1 MSVNGNRQFSVD
13 DFGQAFQDFLNN
25 VNRHVSED
33 VAKDMLATRVREFM
47 GPELANTHVVNE
59 EYPDR
64 DLPNVHLAL
73 EKYLSQEECTHELL
87 GFAVEHG
94 YLGGFGLSALA
105 ADGLGRHNTGLMVGP
120 VAYRSVAL
128 SNGEYLQCVQ
138 WGLYLVQHGETRMVV
153 LVKGSA
159 GLRLQANMSL
169 EVMARTKAQ
178 AEYLL
183 SEIRHLVRENNI
195 YRGQMITPTAA
206 GFGEPSQIAFHNL
219 TPVER
224 DEIVLPQ
231 DLLARIERNTLGFA
245 RQVERLR
252 AAGRH
257 VRRGLLFHGPPGTGK
272 TLTINY
278 LANSFKGERTILLL
292 SAQALTMLPEAI
304 AIARTLTPAMVIM
317 EDVDLVAEE
326 RDLGLPNSA
335 ILYDLLNEMDGLNP
349 DADILFILT
358 TNRPKILEPALVSR
372 PGRVDQ
378 AFEFPLPDAN
388 ARRRLFDL
396 YGKGLDLQ
404 IENLEI
410 LYRKT
415 EGASPAFIRELLR
428 KAALFASEETTE
440 PELPPITAEHIES
453 ALTELVISG
462 GELTKSLLGANQ
474 LSNQSWTLT
483 GKQAEP
489 VKRFGF

>member
-1 MSVNGNRQFSVD
+1 MSVNGNKQFSID
-13 DFGQAFQDFLNN
+13 DFGQAFQDFLEH
-25 VNRHVSED
+25 VNRHVSD
-33 VAKDMLATRVREFM
+33 VDAKDLLAVRVRAFM
-47 GPELANTHVVNE
+47 GEGLFNTHVVAE

-73 EKYLSQEECTHELL
+73 ETYLAREGRTYELL

-105 ADGLGRHNTGLMVGP
+105 SESAGRGPTGLMVGP
-120 VAYRSVAL
+120 VAYRSVELAG
-128 SNGEYLQCVQ
+128 GEYLQCVQ
-138 WGLYLVQHGETRMVV
+138 WGLYLVQDGDTHLVI

-178 AEYLL
+178 AESLL
-183 SEIRHLVRENNI
+183 SEIRGLVRENNI
-195 YRGQMITPTAA
+195 YRGKVISPVAA
-206 GFGEPSQIAFHNL
+206 GFGEPSQITFHEL
-219 TPVER
+219 TEVER
-224 DEIVLPQ
+224 DSIVLPE

-245 RQVERLR
+245 RQVGRLR

-257 VRRGLLFHGPPGTGK
+257 VRRGLLFYGPPGTGK

-278 LANSFKGERTILLL
+278 LASCFRGERTIILL

-304 AIARTLTPAMVIM
+304 ALARALTPAMVVM

-326 RDLGLPNSA
+326 RDLGLASTTV
-335 ILYDLLNEMDGLNP
+335 LYDLLNEMDGLSP

-358 TNRPKILEPALVSR
+358 TNRPKVLEPALVSR
-372 PGRVDQ
+372 PGRIDQ
-378 AFEFPLPDAN
+378 AFEFPLPDMD
-388 ARRRLFDL
+388 ARRRLFKF
-396 YGKGLDLQ
+396 YGKGLDLKLKDP
-404 IENLEI
+404 EH
-410 LYRKT
+410 LYHKT

-428 KAALFASEETTE
+428 KAALFAGEETE
-440 PELPPITAEHIES
+440 GPGLPPITDEHIEG
-453 ALTELVISG
+453 ALAELVISG
-462 GELTKSLLGANQ
+462 GDLTKSLLGAGR

-483 GKQAEP
+483 GKHKEP
-489 VKRFGF
+489 AGRMGF